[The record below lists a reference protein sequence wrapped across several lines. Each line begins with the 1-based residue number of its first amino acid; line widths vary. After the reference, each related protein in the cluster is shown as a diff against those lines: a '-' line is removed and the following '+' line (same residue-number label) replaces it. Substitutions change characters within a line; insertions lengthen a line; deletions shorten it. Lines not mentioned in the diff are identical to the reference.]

1 PWSDS
6 AIRHGIGPCVSRD
19 RTRSV
24 MVRFRLTA
32 RWATHSRVPSMTS
45 QQHQL
50 GGVHP
55 VSDTEGDRLCCQLPS
70 AFHPLG
76 MLTYGV
82 VRTATMATFSC
93 AACGRGAR
101 PVSEDF
107 W

>member
-1 PWSDS
+1 
-6 AIRHGIGPCVSRD
+6 
-19 RTRSV
+19 
-24 MVRFRLTA
+24 
-32 RWATHSRVPSMTS
+32 MTS

-50 GGVHP
+50 GGAYP
-55 VSDTEGDRLCCQLPS
+55 VSDTECDRLCCQLPS